1 MSGIQYPVEIKDI
14 GKFEHQNNV
23 SVNVY
28 GYEDKKIF
36 PLCIINMTIARDHMN
51 LLYIIAGKNISLRI
65 GVKLGKTGIKSM

>member
-36 PLCIINMTIARDHMN
+36 PLCIINTTIARDHMN

-65 GVKLGKTGIKSM
+65 GAKLGKTGIKSM